1 MKLKIKKLISI
12 TIVSMSV
19 VISGII
25 TVNATNQDDPPS
37 ASEVFNKEKVKE
49 LVEIANDM
57 LIEMDKGIN
66 TRASYGS

>member
-25 TVNATNQDDPPS
+25 TVNATNQDMRTYGQ
-37 ASEVFNKEKVKE
+37 K
-49 LVEIANDM
+49 M
-57 LIEMDKGIN
+57 EMN
-66 TRASYGS
+66 

>member
-1 MKLKIKKLISI
+1 
-12 TIVSMSV
+12 MSV

-66 TRASYGS
+66 SPFYKN